1 MGVTLSE
8 EQYAKTSE
16 RIKQEGLTDLVEVSL
31 LDYRDIKNH
40 KFDKIVSVGMI
51 EHVGKDNITQ
61 YFETVNTLLNDGE
74 FLYFI
79 VLLLRPM
86 VVLRMVG
93 LKNIY
98 SLADMFLLLTN

>member
-31 LDYRDIKNH
+31 LDYRDIKNR

-51 EHVGKDNITQ
+51 EHVGKT
-61 YFETVNTLLNDGE
+61 TLHNTL
-74 FLYFI
+74 
-79 VLLLRPM
+79 RQ
-86 VVLRMVG
+86 
-93 LKNIY
+93 
-98 SLADMFLLLTN
+98 

>member
-31 LDYRDIKNH
+31 LDYRDIKNR

-61 YFETVNTLLNDGE
+61 YFETVNALLNDGGISTS
-74 FLYFI
+74 LYY
-79 VLLLRPM
+79 LPM

-93 LKNIY
+93 LKIY
-98 SLADMFLLLTN
+98 IPWRICSCC